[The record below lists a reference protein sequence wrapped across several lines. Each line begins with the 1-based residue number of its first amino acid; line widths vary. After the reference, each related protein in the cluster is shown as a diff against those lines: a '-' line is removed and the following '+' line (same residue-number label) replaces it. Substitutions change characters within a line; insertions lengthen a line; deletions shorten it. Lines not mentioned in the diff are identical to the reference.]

1 MNATLR
7 STLCA
12 AVLVALAIPSGCIE
26 SRPHRGR
33 HHAAQAEAAA
43 VVVRTDPA
51 SVDGS
56 LDRLVGGDRVRVDYD
71 ADDAMTGAAAPLVTI
86 VEFSDFECP
95 FCGRLADAMSGVLAR
110 YPDDVRLV
118 FKQMPLAMHAHA
130 EPAARAAVAAGAQ
143 GKFWEMH
150 DRLFADR
157 SKLGDADLLAHA
169 DAIGLDRAAFTAA
182 LAAPATQARVREQM
196 QEAGVLEVS
205 STPTF
210 FVNGRKFSGAK
221 DPEAIAQIVD
231 EEIVAARALLAAGA
245 KREELY
251 AHFMHAAKP
260 GAGTP
265 PPVADP
271 THKRGEASAQANYA
285 VPVGADR
292 PTVGPADAPVT
303 IITYVDYGKPEGET
317 AFPTLRALKQKHPEV
332 RFAFRFLTSSRD
344 AAAAARSLIAAG
356 RQDPDKMWALH
367 ERFAAAGT
375 SIVGAPLRR
384 HAREVELDLER
395 FDRDAEDA
403 ALAAML
409 EEDRAV
415 IETVR
420 GTAPPPFF
428 LVNGRF
434 ATHDATAEQL
444 EALIAEE
451 AAKAVAFA
459 KAEGAAGADLYE
471 AMRKSWRGYRIIEGV
486 TKAPR
491 MGGAAAPPAADG
503 GAAAAAA
510 IGAPV
515 LGDPTKAKVT
525 IVACTDFD
533 CPACARGAKVLQT
546 LRERYGDQLAIE
558 FRHNAPGGRHSGDVA
573 HLAAIAAAR
582 QDKFWALHDLL
593 YANKSARSEAA
604 LAKLAAQAELDLEA
618 WNLARTDEALRA
630 RIEEDTAACAAQGLA
645 ALPSYAVAGTTL
657 QGAQPIDR
665 FTKLIDAALTK

>member
-7 STLCA
+7 SSLCA
-12 AVLVALAIPSGCIE
+12 AVLLALVVPAGCIE

-33 HHAAQAEAAA
+33 QRAEKAAA
-43 VVVRTDPA
+43 APVVRTDPNA
-51 SVDGS
+51 VDGS
-56 LDRLVGGDRVRVDYD
+56 LDRIVTGERMRVDYD
-71 ADDAMTGAAAPLVTI
+71 ADDAMTGATTPLVTI

-95 FCGRLADAMSGVLAR
+95 FCGRLAEQLSGVLAR

-118 FKQMPLAMHAHA
+118 FKQFPLAMHAHA

-157 SKLGDADLLAHA
+157 SKLGDDDLLAHA
-169 DAIGLDRAAFTAA
+169 EAIGLDRTAFATA
-182 LAAPATQARVREQM
+182 LAAPATGARVREQM
-196 QEAGVLEVS
+196 QEGSVLELS

-221 DPEAIAQIVD
+221 DAETIAQIVD
-231 EEIVAARALLAAGA
+231 EEIVVARALMAAGA
-245 KREELY
+245 KREDLY
-251 AHFMHAAKP
+251 AHFMRAATP

-265 PPVADP
+265 PKLDP
-271 THKRGEASAQANYA
+271 EHKRGEASAQANYA

-292 PTVGPADAPVT
+292 PSVGPDDAAVT
-303 IITYVDYGKPEGET
+303 LIAYIDYGTEPGDA
-317 AFPTLRALKQKHPEV
+317 AFPTLRAVKQKHPEI
-332 RFAFRFLTSSRD
+332 RIAFRFLPGTRETI
-344 AAAAARSLIAAG
+344 AAAKSLIAAG
-356 RQDPDKMWALH
+356 RQDKDKTWALH
-367 ERFAAAGT
+367 ERFVAAGKG
-375 SIVGAPLRR
+375 IAGAPLRR

-395 FDRDAEDA
+395 FDRDVEDPA
-403 ALAAML
+403 VAAML

-428 LVNGRF
+428 LINGRF
-434 ATHDATAEQL
+434 VGHDTTVEQID
-444 EALIAEE
+444 ALIAEE
-451 AAKAVAFA
+451 ATKAAAFA
-459 KAEGAAGADLYE
+459 KAEGVAAAELYE

-486 TKAPR
+486 AKAPR
-491 MGGAAAPPAADG
+491 MAAGAPTAG
-503 GAAAAAA
+503 NAAAAAA
-510 IGAPV
+510 EGAIADTPV
-515 LGDPTKAKVT
+515 LGDPAKAKVT

-546 LRERYGDQLAIE
+546 LRERYGDALAIQ
-558 FRHNAPGGRHSGDVA
+558 FRHNAPGGRHTADAA

-582 QDKFWALHDLL
+582 QDKFWQLHDLL

-604 LAKLAAQAELDLEA
+604 LAKLAAQADIELEA

-630 RIEEDTAACAAQGLA
+630 RIQEDTAACASLGLA
-645 ALPSYAVAGTTL
+645 ALPSYAVAGTTIK
-657 QGAQPIDR
+657 GAQPIDR
-665 FTKLIDAALTK
+665 FTAVIDAALTK